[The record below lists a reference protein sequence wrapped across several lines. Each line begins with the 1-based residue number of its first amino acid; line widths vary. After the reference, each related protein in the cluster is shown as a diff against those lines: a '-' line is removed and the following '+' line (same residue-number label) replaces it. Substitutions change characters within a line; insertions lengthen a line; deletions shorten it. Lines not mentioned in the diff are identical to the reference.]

1 MKRLK
6 SFIDVAATVLVVIAA
21 GLVIWRMLV
30 PAGASR
36 SSPARIENATGTLPA
51 ELTKTALGSGQ
62 VALVEFADF
71 ECPFCG
77 RHARDVEPM
86 IRKTFV
92 DTGIVRDV
100 FVNLPL
106 PIHAHAGPASE
117 AAVCA
122 GQQGKFWRMYD
133 ALFQDQGGLEA
144 PDLTARAARLGLDPT
159 AFAQCQRSAQARA
172 EVERHK
178 KVAAEMKVQATPA
191 FFIGLVQPDGSI
203 QLRKRLNGALPF
215 ADFNRAILEVT
226 PAELRSRVPKV
237 TFNSQRA
244 DVNDIF

>member
-6 SFIDVAATVLVVIAA
+6 SVVDVLATLLVVIAA
-21 GLVIWRMLV
+21 GLVIWRQFI
-30 PAGASR
+30 PAASSR
-36 SSPARIENATGTLPA
+36 RPPRIESAKGTLPA
-51 ELTKTALGSGQ
+51 ELARTALGSGQ

-77 RHARDVEPM
+77 RHAREVEPM

-92 DTGIVRDV
+92 DTGVVREV

-117 AAVCA
+117 AAMCA
-122 GQQGKFWRMYD
+122 GQQGKFWGMYD
-133 ALFQDQGGLEA
+133 ALFQDQKGLEA
-144 PDLTARAARLGLDPT
+144 SDLTARADKIGLDSAT
-159 AFAQCQRSAQARA
+159 LAECQRGGKARA

-191 FFIGLVQPDGSI
+191 FFVGLVQSDGSI
-203 QLRKRLNGALPF
+203 EIKKRLNGALPF
-215 ADFNRAILEVT
+215 ADFRTAIVEVA
-226 PAELRSRVPKV
+226 PAELRSRIPKV
-237 TFNSQRA
+237 AFNAPQDGVPNA
-244 DVNDIF
+244 F